1 MKKLYMEILLY
12 NQKNIFQLKE
22 SGMDLK
28 SKKNKENK
36 TGIRY
41 KCVAKSHSL
50 KTYMNELNPGTISLV
65 FEGNLTIHNIN
76 DLRQSLLHYLN
87 IYKSVHIV
95 LSKVEKIDTAGFQIL
110 YYAKQWAQQNL
121 KQIIF
126 RSPSEQVKKITD
138 LYNYS
143 LGKGE

>member
-1 MKKLYMEILLY
+1 MEILLY

-22 SGMDLK
+22 SGMDL
-28 SKKNKENK
+28 K

-95 LSKVEKIDTAGFQIL
+95 LSKVEKIDTAGL
-110 YYAKQWAQQNL
+110 WAG
-121 KQIIF
+121 
-126 RSPSEQVKKITD
+126 
-138 LYNYS
+138 Y
-143 LGKGE
+143 